1 MNPGIDTIFFDV
13 GATLRVVVEDRDFS
27 RAAEDEIM
35 RLVGSAESREAFLQK
50 LENNWKAFRRRAKAV
65 MLDVSEM
72 ELWIQYLLPDYPQ
85 DVLAQNAARLTRL
98 WRDHDGRRVP
108 RPDVTDTVRALCRRG
123 YKLGIIANTITETE
137 IPDWMCAE
145 KIAGCFKT
153 VILSSKVRLR
163 KPDPAIYHLA
173 ARCIG
178 SKPEACAY
186 VGDNPV
192 RDVEGTVAS
201 GFGAMILLDVP
212 DASDKD
218 KPAFC
223 PPDHTILR
231 ISDLLSLF
239 PDRSGQSLEDT
250 PW

>member
-1 MNPGIDTIFFDV
+1 MQAGIDTIFFDV
-13 GATLRVVVEDRDFS
+13 GATLRVVVADREFS
-27 RAAEDEIM
+27 KAAEDEIM
-35 RLVGSAESREAFLQK
+35 RLVQSPESPEAFFAK
-50 LENNWKAFRRRAKAV
+50 LESNWKAFRKRAKTM

-72 ELWIQYLLPDYPQ
+72 ELWIQHLLPDYPQ
-85 DVLAQNAARLTRL
+85 DVLADNAAALTRL
-98 WRDHDGRRVP
+98 WRNHDGRRVP
-108 RPDVTDTVRALCRRG
+108 RPDVTDTVRTLCRRG

-145 KIAGCFKT
+145 KIAGCFHT

-178 SKPEACAY
+178 SKPETCAY

-218 KPAFC
+218 KAAPC
-223 PPDHTILR
+223 PPDRTITQ
-231 ISDLLSLF
+231 ISDLLDLF
-239 PDRSGQSLEDT
+239 ANRSGQNRKETS
-250 PW
+250 W